1 MPENL
6 RKSKLF
12 EKTFCGDIEL
22 LAEKNMLPIGE
33 TANNH
38 LRQRVIKNIACLFKN
53 IQLIIHSL
61 AGAVLTMIT

>member
-22 LAEKNMLPIGE
+22 ATVKNLLFIGE
-33 TANNH
+33 MANNQ
-38 LRQRVIKNIACLFKN
+38 LR
-53 IQLIIHSL
+53 
-61 AGAVLTMIT
+61 